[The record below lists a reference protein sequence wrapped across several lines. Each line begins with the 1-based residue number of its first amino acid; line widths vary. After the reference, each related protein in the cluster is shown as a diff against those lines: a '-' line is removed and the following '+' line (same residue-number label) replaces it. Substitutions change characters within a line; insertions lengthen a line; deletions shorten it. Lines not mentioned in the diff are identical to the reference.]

1 MNAVPVVTAGL
12 ILGAGVLD
20 DLRSRKFH
28 NWLFLAASG
37 LAFTVAVVTGGL
49 TGLNF
54 AFLGFVAGFIALLP
68 LVILHVIGAGDMK
81 LMAALGA
88 VIGWS
93 AGLDVVM
100 YSLIWGA
107 LFGVFQVIMKG
118 QLKTTL
124 QNMLSIARIG
134 ANKAAPTT
142 PVQLHQ
148 MPFTFAILMGWLTFV
163 VRTGAHL

>member
-28 NWLFLAASG
+28 NWLFLATTG
-37 LAFTVAVVTGGL
+37 LAFAVAGVSGGL
-49 TGLNF
+49 AGINL
-54 AFLGFVAGFIALLP
+54 AFLGFIAGLVALLP

-100 YSLIWGA
+100 YSLVWGV
-107 LFGVFQVIMKG
+107 LFGIFQIIMKG

-124 QNMLSIARIG
+124 QNMLSIARLG
-134 ANKAAPTT
+134 ANKASPPT
-142 PVQLHQ
+142 VQLHQ
-148 MPFTFAILMGWLTFV
+148 MPFTFAILMGWLTYV
-163 VRTGAHL
+163 VRTGAHV